1 MKWIPRTTCAW
12 LLLWAA
18 AGPVL
23 GQGAPASKERSIS
36 LEEALTRTLADNPEL
51 VAAGQQIEVMRGREQ
66 QAGLAPNP
74 ELTIDIQDIAGS
86 GAFQGF
92 DSAESTVSLAWI
104 FERGVR
110 QRRMEAASAGVSLAA
125 MEAELLRVDA
135 AAETARR
142 FLLVLEAQ
150 SLADISA
157 DSVQLAEDTV
167 AAVERRVDAGRAPQA
182 DLQRA
187 RANLASARLDL
198 RDVEYEWQAARMR
211 LAAQWGA
218 TSPGF
223 RRAAA
228 DPLDLPDPDPY
239 PQLLTRL
246 EQNPELV
253 RYLSQERLDEAEVQL
268 AEARRKP
275 AWEARLGVRR
285 LEATDDHVL
294 VAGVTIPLALRNR
307 NQGNVA
313 AARASVEKTRAESA
327 AARVRAE
334 TALSVL
340 YDALERS
347 RSRAKALESDV
358 LPPLRDA
365 LAETRS
371 AYERGR
377 YSFFEWTAVQAE
389 VIDARRRLLDA
400 GITSK
405 QYAIEIERLT
415 GVQLTE
421 LETQP

>member
-1 MKWIPRTTCAW
+1 MTTIPRISCVW
-12 LLLWAA
+12 LLLWMTGSALA
-18 AGPVL
+18 
-23 GQGAPASKERSIS
+23 QGAPVGDERSIS
-36 LEEALTRTLADNPEL
+36 IEEALSRTLESHPGL
-51 VAAGQQIEVMRGREQ
+51 VAAGYEIKVLEGREQ
-66 QAGLAPNP
+66 QARLALNP
-74 ELTIDIQDIAGS
+74 ELTIEVQDVAGS
-86 GAFQGF
+86 DAFQNF
-92 DSAESTVSLAWI
+92 RSAESTISLAWI

-110 QRRMEAASAGVSLAA
+110 QRRTDAASAGVSLAA
-125 MEAELLRVDA
+125 MDADLLRVDT

-142 FLLVLEAQ
+142 FLRVLHTQ

-157 DSVQLAEDTV
+157 ESVQLAEDTV
-167 AAVERRVDAGRAPQA
+167 AAVERRVEAGRAPQA

-187 RANLASARLDL
+187 RANLASARSDL

-211 LAAQWGA
+211 LAVQWGS
-218 TSPGF
+218 TRPNF

-228 DPLDLPDPDPY
+228 DPLNPPDPEPY
-239 PQLLTRL
+239 PHLLSRL
-246 EQNPELV
+246 DQSPELV
-253 RYLSQERLDEAEVQL
+253 RYLSQMRLDEAEVRL

-275 AWEARLGVRR
+275 AWQARLGVRR
-285 LEATDDHVL
+285 LEATDDHAL
-294 VAGVTIPLALRNR
+294 VAGVTIPLAFRNR

-334 TALSVL
+334 TTLSVL

-347 RSRAKALESDV
+347 RSRANSLENDV

-365 LAETRS
+365 LTETRS

-389 VIDARRRLLDA
+389 VIDAQRRLLAA
-400 GITSK
+400 GIESY

-421 LETQP
+421 MENQP

>member
-1 MKWIPRTTCAW
+1 MRMNPRIVCAW
-12 LLLWAA
+12 LLVWA
-18 AGPVL
+18 AGPTMA
-23 GQGAPASKERSIS
+23 QESQTAEERSIS
-36 LEEALTRTLADNPEL
+36 LEEALERTLSDNPEL
-51 VAAGQQIEVMRGREQ
+51 VAAGYQVEVMKGREQ
-66 QAGLAPNP
+66 QAGFAPNP
-74 ELTIDIQDIAGS
+74 ELTIAVEDIAGS
-86 GAFQGF
+86 GTYERV
-92 DSAESTVSLAWI
+92 DRAESTVSLAWI

-110 QRRMEAASAGVSLAA
+110 QRRMDAASAGVSLAA

-142 FLLVLEAQ
+142 FLRVLEAQ

-157 DSVQLAEDTV
+157 ESVQLAEDTV
-167 AAVERRVDAGRAPQA
+167 AAVERRVEAGRAPQA

-198 RDVEYEWQAARMR
+198 HDVEYESQAARMR

-223 RRAAA
+223 RRVAA
-228 DPLDLPDPDPY
+228 DPLDLPDPEPY
-239 PQLLTRL
+239 PQLLARL

-253 RYLSQERLDEAEVQL
+253 RYLSQERLDEAQVQL

-275 AWEARLGVRR
+275 AWQARLGVRR

-294 VAGVTIPLALRNR
+294 VAGVTIPLAFRNR

-313 AARASVEKTRAESA
+313 AARASVEKTRAESS

-334 TALSVL
+334 TTLAVL
-340 YDALERS
+340 YEALQRS
-347 RSRAKALESDV
+347 RSRAMALEDDV
-358 LPPLRDA
+358 LPPLQDA
-365 LAETRS
+365 LTETRT

-389 VIDARRRLLDA
+389 VIDARRRLLAA
-400 GITSK
+400 GIESK
-405 QYAIEIERLT
+405 QFAIEIERLT
-415 GVQLTE
+415 SVQLTE